1 MSQSYFFG
9 ERYNFYSAAFLA
21 GFHVYSE
28 NALVDLILGIYT
40 SQLFGDY
47 WINMVRIPINRW
59 LHGFL
64 SCHIWEFFLHPLNPQ
79 FFGAK
84 KLQENEGFQ
93 HQSFG
98 MNVFIVH
105 VFFWVGRDHSPGN

>member
-1 MSQSYFFG
+1 MCRRGLDPQQKRDPVTKENTILKCHKVIFLG

-47 WINMVRIPINRW
+47 
-59 LHGFL
+59 
-64 SCHIWEFFLHPLNPQ
+64 
-79 FFGAK
+79 
-84 KLQENEGFQ
+84 
-93 HQSFG
+93 
-98 MNVFIVH
+98 
-105 VFFWVGRDHSPGN
+105 